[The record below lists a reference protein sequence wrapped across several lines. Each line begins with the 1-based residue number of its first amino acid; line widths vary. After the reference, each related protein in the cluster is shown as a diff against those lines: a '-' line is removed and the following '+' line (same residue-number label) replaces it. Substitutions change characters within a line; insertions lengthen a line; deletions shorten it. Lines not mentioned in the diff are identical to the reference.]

1 MSWLLLP
8 APLLT
13 SFGLFGFA
21 LLLLTQARTSTAS
34 GTLFG
39 PVTTRW
45 FLPTSRLSSRL
56 GRPRPLLSVVP
67 TGLPLPT
74 LFEVPSL
81 TVSLQA
87 LNELHE
93 LALDAARSAVCE
105 YEQLSNDAA
114 AQDDFQLANTYKHWA
129 FGAELASHRVSL
141 AFAAAF
147 TAAYD
152 EWEAT
157 TCPVLKDHT
166 EVVLP
171 DLSTKAT
178 PVKAEVVL

>member
-1 MSWLLLP
+1 MVLTGLLP
-8 APLLT
+8 NTP
-13 SFGLFGFA
+13 
-21 LLLLTQARTSTAS
+21 
-34 GTLFG
+34 
-39 PVTTRW
+39 
-45 FLPTSRLSSRL
+45 
-56 GRPRPLLSVVP
+56 
-67 TGLPLPT
+67 
-74 LFEVPSL
+74 FEVTPL

-114 AQDDFQLANTYKHWA
+114 AQDDFHLANTYKQWA

-141 AFAAAF
+141 AFTAAF
-147 TAAYD
+147 TAAFD
-152 EWEAT
+152 EWEAA

-171 DLSTKAT
+171 DLDRSAS
-178 PVKAEVVL
+178 ARVVPLVGVPSAD

>member
-1 MSWLLLP
+1 VAPTALLP
-8 APLLT
+8 
-13 SFGLFGFA
+13 
-21 LLLLTQARTSTAS
+21 
-34 GTLFG
+34 
-39 PVTTRW
+39 TT
-45 FLPTSRLSSRL
+45 T
-56 GRPRPLLSVVP
+56 
-67 TGLPLPT
+67 
-74 LFEVPSL
+74 FEVPPL

-114 AQDDFQLANTYKHWA
+114 AQDDFQLANTYKQWA

-141 AFAAAF
+141 AFTAAF
-147 TAAYD
+147 TAAFD

-171 DLSTKAT
+171 DLDQSAS
-178 PVKAEVVL
+178 ARVVPLVSVPLPQ

>member
-1 MSWLLLP
+1 M
-8 APLLT
+8 
-13 SFGLFGFA
+13 
-21 LLLLTQARTSTAS
+21 
-34 GTLFG
+34 
-39 PVTTRW
+39 
-45 FLPTSRLSSRL
+45 
-56 GRPRPLLSVVP
+56 
-67 TGLPLPT
+67 
-74 LFEVPSL
+74 

-114 AQDDFQLANTYKHWA
+114 AQDDFQLANTYKQWA

-141 AFAAAF
+141 AFTAAF
-147 TAAYD
+147 TAAFD

-157 TCPVLKDHT
+157 TFPVLKDHT

-171 DLSTKAT
+171 DLDQSAS
-178 PVKAEVVL
+178 ARVVPLVAVPSGQ

>member
-1 MSWLLLP
+1 MP
-8 APLLT
+8 
-13 SFGLFGFA
+13 
-21 LLLLTQARTSTAS
+21 
-34 GTLFG
+34 
-39 PVTTRW
+39 
-45 FLPTSRLSSRL
+45 
-56 GRPRPLLSVVP
+56 SVVL
-67 TGLPLPT
+67 TGLPLTTP
-74 LFEVPSL
+74 FEVLPL

-114 AQDDFQLANTYKHWA
+114 AQDDFQLANTYKQWA

-141 AFAAAF
+141 AFTTAF

-152 EWEAT
+152 EWEAS

-171 DLSTKAT
+171 DLDRSAS
-178 PVKAEVVL
+178 ARVVPLVAVASSQE